1 MTGLHAALWVEIL
14 KLRRSTVPA
23 VTVVVFAVA
32 AAVSGLFMFILQDPD
47 RARAMGL
54 LGTKAALATEAA
66 DWPSYFAML
75 SQTVAVGGLL
85 IFGLVTVW
93 SFGREFS
100 DHTVND
106 LLALPT
112 PRTAIVAAKFVV
124 TSLWCLV
131 LGVLVSLFGLGI
143 GALLGLPGWSGAT
156 AAGGIGGVLVA
167 TLMTVLLT
175 TPFGLAAS
183 IGRGYLAAV
192 GVMFVVV
199 FLSQIIAA
207 LGYGHLFPWSVPALF
222 GGVAGE
228 SRTMPGP
235 LGYGLVV
242 LTGAAGAVATAVWWT
257 TADQTR

>member
-1 MTGLHAALWVEIL
+1 MTGLRAALWTEIL

-32 AAVSGLFMFILQDPD
+32 AAIGGLFMFILQDPD

-54 LGTKAALATEAA
+54 LGTKASFAAETA
-66 DWPSYFAML
+66 DWPSYFGLLA
-75 SQTVAVGGLL
+75 QTIAVGGVL
-85 IFGLVTVW
+85 IFGLVMVW
-93 SFGREFS
+93 TFGREFS
-100 DHTVND
+100 DRTAND
-106 LLALPT
+106 LFALPT
-112 PRTAIVAAKFVV
+112 PRTAIVAAKFIV
-124 TSLWCLV
+124 TALWCLV

-143 GALLGLPGWSGAT
+143 GALLRLPGWSGST
-156 AAGGIGGVLVA
+156 AAAGLGAVLA
-167 TLMTVLLT
+167 AALMAVLLT

-183 IGRGYLAAV
+183 VGRGYLAAV

-207 LGYGHLFPWSVPALF
+207 LGYGHLFPWSVPALSS
-222 GGVAGE
+222 GVAGE
-228 SRTMPGP
+228 DRTMPGP

-242 LTGAAGAVATAVWWT
+242 LTGAAGAIGTAIWWT

>member
-1 MTGLHAALWVEIL
+1 MTGLRAALWTETL
-14 KLRRSTVPA
+14 KLRRSVVPA
-23 VTVVVFAVA
+23 VTVAAFAVS
-32 AAVSGLFMFILQDPD
+32 AAVGGLFMFILQDPD

-54 LGTKAALATEAA
+54 LGTKASLASETA
-66 DWPSYFAML
+66 DWPSYFGML

-85 IFGLVTVW
+85 IFGLVMVW
-93 SFGREFS
+93 TFGREFS
-100 DHTVND
+100 DRTVND

-112 PRTAIVAAKFVV
+112 TRTAIVTAKFVV
-124 TSLWCLV
+124 TALWCLM

-143 GALLGLPGWSGAT
+143 GALLRLPGWSGAT
-156 AAGGIGGVLVA
+156 AVAGIGTMLA
-167 TLMTVLLT
+167 AALMAVLLT

-222 GGVAGE
+222 SGVAGE
-228 SRTMPGP
+228 GRTMPGP

-242 LTGAAGAVATAVWWT
+242 LTGAAGAIATAVWWT